1 MEVGLIF
8 PFPLKRSYGGSQ
20 KGITYV
26 PNGDS
31 QNLFHTGDADLKTPL
46 NLEFIAKDTVKA
58 VERRDV
64 IVIIDALRCCS
75 TIVTA
80 LTNGAACVIPVITIP
95 EARMLKKKN
104 PGFIT
109 AGERKGIKPKGFT
122 LGNSPLEF
130 SSENVKGRVV
140 ILTTTSGTKAI
151 SLSKKG
157 EWVLIGAFL
166 NAKAVAE
173 ASLKIAEKEETG
185 ISLVLAGKEGQ
196 FSLEDF
202 LCAGAIAEG
211 FPAEKVEL
219 DDAVRAALLGFEGA
233 RRSLKKV
240 IQQGSHAQYLEKKGF
255 ENDVEFCSKMNIFA
269 VVPFLKEEKIV
280 PLETSV

>member
-1 MEVGLIF
+1 M
-8 PFPLKRSYGGSQ
+8 
-20 KGITYV
+20 
-26 PNGDS
+26 
-31 QNLFHTGDADLKTPL
+31 
-46 NLEFIAKDTVKA
+46 
-58 VERRDV
+58 
-64 IVIIDALRCCS
+64 
-75 TIVTA
+75 TI
-80 LTNGAACVIPVITIP
+80 L
-95 EARMLKKKN
+95 EARRLKKKN
-104 PGFIT
+104 SGFII

-202 LCAGAIAEG
+202 LCAGAIAED
-211 FPAEKVEL
+211 FPAERMEL
-219 DDAVRAALLGFEGA
+219 CDAVVAALLSFRGA
-233 RRSLKKV
+233 RHSLRKAV
-240 IQQGSHAQYLEKKGF
+240 QQSSHARYLEKKGF
-255 ENDVEFCSKMNIFA
+255 KNDVEFCSKTNTFNI
-269 VVPFLKEEKIV
+269 VPFFKEEAIV
-280 PLETSV
+280 PLKTSI